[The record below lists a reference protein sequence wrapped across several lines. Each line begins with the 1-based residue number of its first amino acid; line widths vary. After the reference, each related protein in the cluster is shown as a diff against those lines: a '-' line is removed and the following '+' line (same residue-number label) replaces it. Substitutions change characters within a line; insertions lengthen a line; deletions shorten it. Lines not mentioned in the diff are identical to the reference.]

1 MSETNKL
8 NKTPTI
14 NRKALAKMMADWND
28 DYLVYECSD
37 ILDIFTEVIE
47 QLIKDGRTIAL
58 DGFGT
63 FQPKINPAF
72 TTASLKSGTL
82 EMVDYPGSTTLK
94 FTPAVSLQ
102 KRIKE
107 YTKSTNNTTST
118 KEKVDEVSSD

>member
-1 MSETNKL
+1 MNKD
-8 NKTPTI
+8 NKESKLKPF
-14 NRKALAKMMADWND
+14 NRKSLAQFMAASSP
-28 DYLVYECSD
+28 DYLTYEYED
-37 ILDIFTEVIE
+37 FIDVFTAVIE
-47 QLIKDGRTIAL
+47 KLIKEGRIIAL

-102 KRIKE
+102 KRIKS
-107 YTKSTNNTTST
+107 YT
-118 KEKVDEVSSD
+118 KEKSNDVP

>member
-1 MSETNKL
+1 MSEL
-8 NKTPTI
+8 NKTPAI
-14 NRKALAKMMADWND
+14 NRKILAKMMADWND
-28 DYLVYECSD
+28 EYLVYECSD

-82 EMVDYPGSTTLK
+82 EMVDYPGSTTMK
-94 FTPAVSLQ
+94 FTTAPSLQ
-102 KRIKE
+102 DRVKA
-107 YTKSTNNTTST
+107 YT
-118 KEKVDEVSSD
+118 KEKTNAISQDQTQLANTEVL